1 MIAIGEKRLRGAV
14 FLIIIAI
21 TICGMEYVSQQL
33 KKNCAVLSYTTQEP
47 NLLTVELSGDTD
59 RKGIYNLKKH
69 AAVSDLLLKAGLL
82 NDVYRQDD
90 VNAGLHHGDKVTID
104 LGVDRNHS
112 RIRIE
117 GMEAADRYVLDMAM
131 DLNSAATDDL
141 QLVPGVGKRCAEE
154 IVAMRE
160 RIGGFREIDEL
171 QKIPVFRGRK
181 YEKIKKYFFIQ
192 EAT

>member
-1 MIAIGEKRLRGAV
+1 MIAISEKRLKGAV

-21 TICGMEYVSQQL
+21 TICGMKYVSQQL
-33 KKNCAVLSYTTQEP
+33 KKNRAVLSYTTQEP

-82 NDVYRQDD
+82 NDVYCQDNVD
-90 VNAGLHHGDKVTID
+90 AGLHHGDKVTID
-104 LGVDRNHS
+104 LGVGNHS

-117 GMEAADRYVLDMAM
+117 RMEAADRYVLDMAM

-154 IVAMRE
+154 IIAMRK